1 LHIIGDDESAGAVGF
16 TGSAGG
22 GVILLIL
29 IMRVEKQYLT
39 KEYVARLNASP
50 FAVVVDYQGLTVG
63 QFTEL
68 RRRLRGSGAEVH
80 VVKNSILRLAAKEVG
95 LPDLVG
101 SLNGQLAVVTGP
113 KDISAAA
120 KVLKTFAAEFEKPK
134 LRFGFLDNQRLEAAQ
149 LAVLADLP
157 PLEVLRGQ
165 LLGVVQGPATKL
177 ARLLGTPAQQLARVI
192 QARGEAAEKS

>member
-1 LHIIGDDESAGAVGF
+1 
-16 TGSAGG
+16 
-22 GVILLIL
+22 
-29 IMRVEKQYLT
+29 
-39 KEYVARLNASP
+39 
-50 FAVVVDYQGLTVG
+50 
-63 QFTEL
+63 
-68 RRRLRGSGAEVH
+68 
-80 VVKNSILRLAAKEVG
+80 
-95 LPDLVG
+95 LPDLAG

>member
-1 LHIIGDDESAGAVGF
+1 
-16 TGSAGG
+16 
-22 GVILLIL
+22 
-29 IMRVEKQYLT
+29 MRVEKQYLT

-68 RRRLRGSGAEVH
+68 RRRLRASGAEAH

-95 LPDLVG
+95 LPDLG
-101 SLNGQLAVVTGP
+101 ALNGQLAVVTGS

-134 LRFGFLDNQRLEAAQ
+134 MRFGILDNQRFEAAQ
-149 LAVLADLP
+149 LTALADLP
-157 PLEVLRGQ
+157 SMEVLRGQ
-165 LLGVVQGPATKL
+165 LLGVIQGPATKL

-192 QARGEAAEKS
+192 QARGESAEKSGT